1 MTSPRRGGDR
11 NIMAWTSLTLFQIG
25 EPASETASETA
36 YGMYALIII
45 LVLLVAIVVIVGIV
59 LIRRLKSQSLK
70 PQPVAPREP
79 AIFITYR
86 RDDSIDVTGRI
97 YDRLCEYFGKE
108 NVFKDVDSIPLGVN
122 FRKYLSDA
130 VGKCDVLLTIIGRQ
144 WLAGER
150 GQRRLDDDRDFVR
163 IEIEAALKRGIP
175 VVPVLVQG
183 SSMPRMEE
191 VPETLWELIEQQGL
205 PVRPDPDF
213 HPDVLRLIKGIE
225 GYLKHKPR
233 G

>member
-1 MTSPRRGGDR
+1 MPRMYL
-11 NIMAWTSLTLFQIG
+11 ILFQEAASPSPSPI
-25 EPASETASETA
+25 EPA
-36 YGMYALIII
+36 YGMYVLIII
-45 LVLLVAIVVIVGIV
+45 LIV
-59 LIRRLKSQSLK
+59 LIVIGVIVAVVLIIRTLMKSESNK
-70 PQPVAPREP
+70 PHVAPPEPRAP

-122 FRKYLSDA
+122 FRKYLGEA
-130 VGKCDVLLTIIGRQ
+130 VGKCDVLLTIIGRR
-144 WLAGER
+144 WLAADS

-163 IEIEAALKRGIP
+163 IEIEAALKREIP

-183 SSMPRMEE
+183 SSMPRTEDL
-191 VPETLWELIEQQGL
+191 PQTLQPLVEQQGI

-213 HPDVLRLIKGIE
+213 HPDMSRLIKGIE
-225 GYLKHKPR
+225 GYLKYKTK

>member
-1 MTSPRRGGDR
+1 MY
-11 NIMAWTSLTLFQIG
+11 LTLFQIG
-25 EPASETASETA
+25 ATEPTSEPA
-36 YGMYALIII
+36 YGLYALIII
-45 LVLLVAIVVIVGIV
+45 LIVLVVIGVIGGVV
-59 LIRRLKSQSLK
+59 LIIRMLKSESIK
-70 PQPVAPREP
+70 PQPRRPEPEPETKP

-122 FRKYLSDA
+122 FRKYLSEA

-144 WLAGER
+144 WLAGDR
-150 GQRRLDDDRDFVR
+150 GQRRLDDDLDFVR
-163 IEIEAALKRGIP
+163 IEIEAALKREIP

-183 SSMPRMEE
+183 SSMPRMEDL
-191 VPETLWELIEQQGL
+191 PKTLGTLVEQQGI

-213 HPDVLRLIKGIE
+213 HPDMIRLIKGIE
-225 GYLKHKPR
+225 GYLKHGTK

>member
-1 MTSPRRGGDR
+1 M
-11 NIMAWTSLTLFQIG
+11 MAWVYLTLFQEAASTPAS
-25 EPASETASETA
+25 EPASEPA

-45 LVLLVAIVVIVGIV
+45 LIVLVVIGVIVAVV
-59 LIRRLKSQSLK
+59 LIIRMPKSKSIK

-108 NVFKDVDSIPLGVN
+108 NVFKDVDSIPLGVD
-122 FRKYLSDA
+122 FRQYLSEA

-144 WLAGER
+144 WLAEDG
-150 GQRRLDDDRDFVR
+150 GQRRLDDARDFVR
-163 IEIEAALKRGIP
+163 IEIEAALERKIP

-183 SSMPRMEE
+183 SSVPKMENL
-191 VPETLWELIEQQGL
+191 PEKLKTLVYKQGI

-213 HPDVLRLIKGIE
+213 HPDMSRLIKGIE
-225 GYLKHKPR
+225 GYLKHKTN